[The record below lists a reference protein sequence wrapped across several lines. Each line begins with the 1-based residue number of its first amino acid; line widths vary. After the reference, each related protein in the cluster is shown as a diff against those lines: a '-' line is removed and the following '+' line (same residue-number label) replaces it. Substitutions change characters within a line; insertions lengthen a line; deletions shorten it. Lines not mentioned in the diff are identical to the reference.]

1 MDRRITALPVLAAVL
16 ASCGGPDGTE
26 LFIQVA
32 NGFGEQH
39 YRLTCDPASGDVPR
53 PAELCRLLAE
63 KADVMLFR
71 SKDKSTCAG
80 GVTTVHLE
88 AHGVFKGKSVD
99 ATEIDACQAN
109 PEAERLWLSEL
120 PPPPSPP

>member
-1 MDRRITALPVLAAVL
+1 VTRYFSVVAALAVGLAG
-16 ASCGGPDGTE
+16 CGGGKQENE
-26 LFIQVA
+26 LSITLA
-32 NGFGEQH
+32 NGWGQQE

-53 PAELCRLLAE
+53 PAELCALLAE
-63 KADVMLFR
+63 KADVMLFP
-71 SKDKSTCAG
+71 SKDKSDCAG

-120 PPPPSPP
+120 PPPPSP